1 VPRLNFARVIANDHS
16 TSPLGGLPTFA
27 NPVAN
32 GQVAPE
38 PEVHPPACCSALWRE
53 ANCIYKYRYTEDC
66 NDASEQG
73 SKRTE
78 RVAGRFC
85 HFRTNAIMRPS
96 PVGGCQQSP
105 YLCDRLEAACCTVK
119 NINNK

>member
-1 VPRLNFARVIANDHS
+1 MLHAALEIPL
-16 TSPLGGLPTFA
+16 LGGLPTFA
-27 NPVAN
+27 NPVA
-32 GQVAPE
+32 
-38 PEVHPPACCSALWRE
+38 ACCSALWRE
-53 ANCIYKYRYTEDC
+53 ANCIYEYRYTEDC

-105 YLCDRLEAACCTVK
+105 YLCDRLEAGCCTVK